1 MKSKRGRILILTS
14 TRDKG
19 ELMNAKQAKQIP
31 LFEILHRLGHDPVK
45 EMRGELWYSSPFR
58 QEKEPSFKI
67 NSEKNVWFDFGRGG
81 GGNVLDFIITYSDI
95 HDVATALSL
104 LEELMG
110 SPGRQIRPPIFQPL
124 LASLETDSDQT
135 QVQIEKIQPL
145 QNKALVGYLKQRG
158 IEKQT
163 ASPYVKEIYYS
174 LKEKNYFALA
184 FPSLSGGYE
193 LRNPYFKGAIGKKD
207 ISVLVKRKSYSRDSE
222 ATAAVAITVFEGF
235 IDFLSAL
242 TFYQVKEAKTAVMV
256 LNSVSLKDRAIKKIK
271 EMGVTQVYLYLDQD
285 DGGKQGVA
293 HFRQHLGSHISLR
306 DQSSLYTGYKDFNE
320 FLVQTSILHRE
331 KSQE

>member
-1 MKSKRGRILILTS
+1 
-14 TRDKG
+14 
-19 ELMNAKQAKQIP
+19 MNAKQAKQIS
-31 LFEILHRLGHDPVK
+31 LFEILHRLGHDHVK
-45 EMRGELWYSSPFR
+45 EIRGELWYSSPFR
-58 QEKEPSFKI
+58 KEKEPSFKI
-67 NSEKNVWFDFGRGG
+67 NPEKNVWFDFGHGG
-81 GGNVLDFIITYSDI
+81 GGNVLDFIMTYSDS

-110 SPGRQIRPPIFQPL
+110 SPGQQIRAPFSQPRK
-124 LASLETDSDQT
+124 ATLETDSDQPPLE
-135 QVQIEKIQPL
+135 IETIQPL
-145 QNKALVGYLKQRG
+145 QNKALIGYLKQRS

-174 LKEKNYFALA
+174 LKGKKYYALA

-207 ISVLVKRKSYSRDSE
+207 ISLLVKRKSDRGDSE

-242 TFYQVKEAKTAVMV
+242 TFYQVKEAKTAVIV
-256 LNSVSLKDRAIKKIK
+256 LNSVSLKDRAIEKIK

-285 DGGKQGVA
+285 DGGKQGIA
-293 HFRQHLGSHISLR
+293 HFRQHLGSRISLK
-306 DQSSLYTGYKDFNE
+306 DQSSLYTGYKDFNA
-320 FLVQTSILHRE
+320 FLVQTSILQRE
-331 KSQE
+331 NSSQE